1 MRTEKDID
9 YEISLLKLKKR
20 LFSLNKQG
28 YLPDDDV
35 SSGIVYIDNLN
46 NLAKETE
53 DNARALDLLFSKANA
68 KKYERLAKGITNENN

>member
-1 MRTEKDID
+1 MRTEKEID
-9 YEISLLKLKKR
+9 YEISLLKLKKE

-28 YLPDDDV
+28 YLSDDGV

-53 DNARALDLLFSKANA
+53 NNARSLDLLFSKANA
-68 KKYERLAKGITNENN
+68 KKYERLAMGLKNEN